1 MAHIGVGAFHRC
13 HQAEY
18 ADDML
23 EARFGPYGIV
33 GVNLAG
39 PRLADLLAPQD
50 GLFSRT
56 LREGGRAETRVVGAI
71 RRVIDVEDAISAE
84 AAVAALAAP
93 AVQVVT
99 MTVTEKGYCLTPA
112 TGALD
117 RDNPALAAD
126 LSGGFPPRTLLGLLA
141 LALERR
147 RQANGEGLTLIS
159 CDNIPMN
166 GARLRGAI
174 IAFAAARS
182 AGLARWIESRV
193 AFPATMVDRIVPATT
208 AEDIEAVSA
217 ALGVRDEAAV
227 VGEPF
232 RQWVIEDSFAAGRPP
247 WDLAGAAFVTDAR
260 PYEQIKMRVLN
271 AAQSTLSHQG
281 ALVGHAFSFE
291 AAADPVLS
299 ALTRRMLE
307 RETASTLPSA
317 PGMEAD
323 SYIGTSLS
331 RIRNPA
337 IRHRCHQ
344 IGTDGS
350 QKIVQRLARPVA
362 RKACRRSLRGVAHSV
377 GRELDGLCP
386 QGIAPIWRGLEA
398 LRSMGRHNDRDRRP
412 DARLPRHGQSHS
424 RHRADFRRRSHAGGP
439 RPSDSAALGRPA
451 GARPARLPR
460 RMARQ
465 WLSSQPAPAG
475 APLWMKITGRP
486 HDANSS
492 ELFSWQI
499 SSATPTDGPTKA
511 RFD

>member
-1 MAHIGVGAFHRC
+1 MKSATVRLAASGLPVLPPAVRRPHYDRGALRIGMAHIGVGAFHRC

-71 RRVIDVEDAISAE
+71 RRVVDVEDAISAE

-126 LSGGFPPRTLLGLLA
+126 LRGGFPPRTLLGLLA

-166 GARLRGAI
+166 GARLRGAML
-174 IAFAAARS
+174 AFAAARS

-227 VGEPF
+227 IGEPF

-247 WDLAGAAFVTDAR
+247 WDLAGAEFVTDAR

-350 QKIVQRLARPVA
+350 QKIVQRLLDPLRARLAADLGAELLILSVA
-362 RKACRRSLRGVAHSV
+362 SWMAYVLKGSRRFGAVWKPSDPWADTMIAIGDRTPGFPDMAKAILAIAPIFGADLM
-377 GRELDGLCP
+377 REDLVHPIARHLDGLLAQDP
-386 QGIAPIWRGLEA
+386 RAYLA
-398 LRSMGRHNDRDRRP
+398 GRLDN
-412 DARLPRHGQSHS
+412 G
-424 RHRADFRRRSHAGGP
+424 
-439 RPSDSAALGRPA
+439 
-451 GARPARLPR
+451 
-460 RMARQ
+460 
-465 WLSSQPAPAG
+465 
-475 APLWMKITGRP
+475 
-486 HDANSS
+486 
-492 ELFSWQI
+492 
-499 SSATPTDGPTKA
+499 
-511 RFD
+511 